1 MDLSVFK
8 DPALAKGLI
17 HSIDSW
23 APEQATLM
31 EVCGTHTV
39 AIARNGLRDLMPNDT
54 KLVSGPGC
62 PVCVTSNED
71 IDTVIALARIPNVMI
86 ATFGDMTRGFYLKP
100 PQGTGRRSLDQH
112 RLFAAR
118 CAQACSRAPR

>member
-39 AIARNGLRDLMPNDT
+39 AIA
-54 KLVSGPGC
+54 
-62 PVCVTSNED
+62 
-71 IDTVIALARIPNVMI
+71 
-86 ATFGDMTRGFYLKP
+86 
-100 PQGTGRRSLDQH
+100 
-112 RLFAAR
+112 
-118 CAQACSRAPR
+118 AQWPA

>member
-86 ATFGDMTRGFYLKP
+86 ATFGDMTRVPGCLLYTSP
-100 PQGTGRRSLDQH
+100 S
-112 RLFAAR
+112 
-118 CAQACSRAPR
+118 PRDS